1 VPHCEKPDPQMAHL
15 VFADTQAN
23 PKKPKE
29 PFFPP
34 HDCQIQN
41 LFLPLTKFGQV

>member
-1 VPHCEKPDPQMAHL
+1 MAHL

-29 PFFPP
+29 PFFSEPRQDNEYL
-34 HDCQIQN
+34 H
-41 LFLPLTKFGQV
+41 